1 MTEQEYRS
9 HPAISRSQL
18 FKIKESPEKFKWAE
32 EHPEPPTPAL
42 IFGQLLHAM
51 VLQPE
56 TVGHDFVV
64 APNVDRRTKGG
75 KEMWA
80 DFEAS
85 AEGKTIVTTDMVE
98 QAVAM
103 RDKLLDNE
111 YVKKLLGGEREK
123 PFFWTDDLTG
133 EECKCRVDCLTSI
146 NGMDII
152 VDLKT
157 AESADTDTFMRHAIK
172 YGYNLQAAMYI
183 EGVKNSNVVKRK
195 VVTNTT
201 QKQYFDEEIGE
212 LVTYQDKEYG
222 IVSGGNEGEIITPS
236 FVFIVIEK
244 KPPYAIN
251 ILQADKAFVL
261 HGFDL
266 FRELI
271 GTYHE
276 CKTTGNW
283 WGYLGKHNIINNL
296 PLPAYLAKEVE

>member
-1 MTEQEYRS
+1 MTEKEYRQ

-18 FKIKESPEKFKWAE
+18 FKLRESPEKFKYYMDN
-32 EHPEPPTPAL
+32 PEQPTPAFV
-42 IFGQLLHAM
+42 FGQLLHAM

-56 TVGHDFVV
+56 TVDEQFAI
-64 APNVDRRTKGG
+64 APICDRRTTVG
-75 KEMWA
+75 KKLWA
-80 DFEAS
+80 EFEEQ
-85 AEGKTIVTTDMVE
+85 AESKTVVTADMIE

-103 RDKLLDNE
+103 RDKLMGNG
-111 YVKKLLGGEREK
+111 YVQQLLAGEKEK
-123 PFFWTDDLTG
+123 PFFWADELTQ

-146 NGMDII
+146 NGMNII

-157 AESADTDTFMRHAIK
+157 AESADTDTFMWHAIK
-172 YGYNLQAAMYI
+172 YGYNLQTAMYG
-183 EGVKNSNVVKRK
+183 EGVKA
-195 VVTNTT
+195 NTGR
-201 QKQYFDEEIGE
+201 EC
-212 LVTYQDKEYG
+212 V
-222 IVSGGNEGEIITPS
+222 
-236 FVFIVIEK
+236 FVFVVIEK

-276 CKTTGNW
+276 CKQSGNW

-296 PLPAYLAKEVE
+296 PLPAYLAKEIE